1 MPATAERY
9 EVELSCTRCGRTT
22 VHLVTTTDPALSR
35 VMCIA
40 CGRAATVHTL
50 QFMEQYVGGVVR
62 RLLAKPSEI
71 TTEFARSPRDFVTS
85 LPGRVLT
92 KPFRVAAELRTTM
105 DIIRPRRRGAGSQ
118 PALVPPAVPGDL
130 PAVARGF
137 RVLLSAPLLWAHRSD
152 EILQIAHALGYD
164 GVELWVYQLLAEDV
178 DPERLAAR
186 ARALDLTLTLHAL
199 SWDLNPTSRVEPIR
213 EASMDALRRSA
224 GLARRLEA
232 SVLVMHPGHATVPHD
247 AGEAYWPQLV
257 DAVGELADAAGSA
270 LMVGVEHM
278 EPRQAEYVV
287 TPEHANRLV
296 REVGR
301 PNVGTVLDVAHI
313 PWGEDE
319 IAFLARLDR
328 MVHVH
333 FSDADESQLHLP
345 LGQGRRDL
353 QRVLRALQDYR
364 GAMAIEGFSI
374 SAGEELARWNKARF
388 EELWRAV
395 SLAEA

>member
-9 EVELSCTRCGRTT
+9 EVELPCPRCRRTT
-22 VHLVTTTDPALSR
+22 VHLVTTADEALSR

-40 CGRAATVHTL
+40 CGHVATVRTL

-92 KPFRVAAELRTTM
+92 KPFRVAAELRTTV
-105 DIIRPRRRGAGSQ
+105 DIIRPRRR
-118 PALVPPAVPGDL
+118 PAERRTAPAPPAVPGEL
-130 PAVARGF
+130 PALARGC
-137 RVLLSAPLLWAHRSD
+137 RVLLSAPLLWAHPAE
-152 EILQIAHALGYD
+152 EILGVAHALGYD
-164 GVELWVYQLLAEDV
+164 GVELWAYQLVVEDA

-186 ARALDLTLTLHAL
+186 ARALGLGLTLHAL

-213 EASMDALRRSA
+213 EASMDALRRSVD
-224 GLARRLEA
+224 LARRLGA
-232 SVLVMHPGHATVPHD
+232 SVLVMHPGHTTVPYD
-247 AGEAYWPQLV
+247 AGDAYWPGLV
-257 DAVGELADAAGSA
+257 AAVAELADAAGPE
-270 LMVGVEHM
+270 LTVGVEHM

-287 TPEHANRLV
+287 RPEDANRLV

-301 PNVGTVLDVAHI
+301 ANVGTVLDVAHI

-319 IAFLARLDR
+319 VVFLGRLDR

-333 FSDADESQLHLP
+333 LSDADESRLHLP

-353 QRVLRALQDYR
+353 VRVLRALGDFR
-364 GAMAIEGFSI
+364 GAVAIEGFSI
-374 SAGEELARWNKARF
+374 SAGEELARWNKAQF
-388 EELWRAV
+388 EELWRAA
-395 SLAEA
+395 SLVEA